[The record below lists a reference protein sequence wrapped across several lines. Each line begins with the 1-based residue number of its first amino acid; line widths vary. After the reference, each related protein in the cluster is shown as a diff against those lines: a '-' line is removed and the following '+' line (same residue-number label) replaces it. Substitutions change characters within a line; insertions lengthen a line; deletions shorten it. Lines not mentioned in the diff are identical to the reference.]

1 MTDESA
7 AGRKTG
13 GWDGRVE
20 RVSAGLEKNF
30 NDCSSVLRDMMG
42 TCTDNGVYR
51 PNDLR
56 ELAIYLKISAQL
68 AGQIGRLETIKN
80 RNSKAQ

>member
-7 AGRKTG
+7 AGRKAD

-30 NDCSSVLRDMMG
+30 NNCSSVLSDMMSQ
-42 TCTDNGVYR
+42 CAKNGVYR
-51 PNDLR
+51 PSDLK
-56 ELAIYLKISAQL
+56 ELAAYLKISAQL
-68 AGQIGRLETIKN
+68 AGQIGRLETIQN